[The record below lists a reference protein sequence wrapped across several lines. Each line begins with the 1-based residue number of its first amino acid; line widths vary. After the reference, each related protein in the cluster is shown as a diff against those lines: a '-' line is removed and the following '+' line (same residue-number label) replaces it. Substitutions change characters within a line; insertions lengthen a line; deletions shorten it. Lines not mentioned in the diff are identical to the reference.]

1 MPTRLWSD
9 LDARQGV
16 LILTDAQALE
26 MLERGRR
33 IRPVEGAAKV
43 IDSISSE
50 IAADRDMVSV

>member
-1 MPTRLWSD
+1 MPSRLWTD

-16 LILTDAQALE
+16 LILTDAKALD

-43 IDSISSE
+43 IDAISSE
-50 IAADRDMVSV
+50 IAADCGKVSA